1 MSIKKMEYD
10 NWINSLSND
19 TEIEN
24 PTWEQVEKA
33 IKSLDADQHTMV
45 ILTSVFPQFS
55 FMESAG
61 FFHEHR
67 RRRISRIH
75 NFKMKGK

>member
-24 PTWEQVEKA
+24 PTWEQIEKA

-45 ILTSVFPQFS
+45 ILTSNTQSLIIGGGQGQYIITHTCPN
-55 FMESAG
+55 
-61 FFHEHR
+61 
-67 RRRISRIH
+67 
-75 NFKMKGK
+75 NFQNGVIF

>member
-24 PTWEQVEKA
+24 PTWEQVC
-33 IKSLDADQHTMV
+33 SV
-45 ILTSVFPQFS
+45 YGIL
-55 FMESAG
+55 
-61 FFHEHR
+61 
-67 RRRISRIH
+67 
-75 NFKMKGK
+75 N